1 MKNQYIF
8 LDFEFTTFEKKEAP
22 RGFFHEVIEAGIIV
36 VKDWEIIDT
45 YSSLVSPV
53 FFPELGE
60 KCRKLTGITQDDV
73 QSGIPFDH
81 MIMELLT
88 RYEPAG
94 TTLVTWGDLDIK
106 GLRRNCRE
114 HKVKFPFSVMLD
126 DWLDLSKAYQFY
138 YGHKDTPGLW
148 AALTKY
154 GLADK
159 AQAHRALDDAV
170 ATFKVMQQMQQ
181 DNWVYDPK
189 KPTMQTSIADL
200 MDGSNMALLEKL
212 RQQLS

>member
-22 RGFFHEVIEAGIIV
+22 RGFFHEVIEAGMVV
-36 VKDWEIIDT
+36 VKENEIIDT
-45 YSSLVSPV
+45 YSSLVVPV
-53 FFPELGE
+53 FFPQLGE
-60 KCRKLTGITQDDV
+60 KCRKLTGITQEDV
-73 QSGIPFDH
+73 MDGVTFDQ
-81 MIMELLT
+81 MIMELLL
-88 RYEPAG
+88 RYEPEH

-114 HKVKFPFSVMLD
+114 HGVKFPFSVMLD

-159 AQAHRALDDAV
+159 EQSHRALDDAV

-181 DNWVYDPK
+181 DNWVYDPA

-200 MDGSNMALLEKL
+200 MGGSNMALLEKL
-212 RQQLS
+212 KQQLS

>member
-22 RGFFHEVIEAGIIV
+22 RGFFHEVIEAGMIV
-36 VKDWEIIDT
+36 VKENEIIDT
-45 YSSLVSPV
+45 YSSLVAPV
-53 FFPELGE
+53 FFPQLGE
-60 KCRKLTGITQDDV
+60 KCRQLTGITQEDV
-73 QSGIPFDH
+73 MNGVAFDY
-81 MIMELLT
+81 MITELLT
-88 RYEPAG
+88 RYEPEQ
-94 TTLVTWGDLDIK
+94 TTLVTWGDLDVK

-114 HKVKFPFSVMLD
+114 HGVKFPFSVMLD

-138 YGHKDTPGLW
+138 YGHEDTPGLW
-148 AALTKY
+148 SALTKY

-159 AQAHRALDDAV
+159 EQAHRALDDAV

-181 DNWVYDPK
+181 DNWVYDPT

-200 MDGSNMALLEKL
+200 MGGSNMALLERLK
-212 RQQLS
+212 QQLS